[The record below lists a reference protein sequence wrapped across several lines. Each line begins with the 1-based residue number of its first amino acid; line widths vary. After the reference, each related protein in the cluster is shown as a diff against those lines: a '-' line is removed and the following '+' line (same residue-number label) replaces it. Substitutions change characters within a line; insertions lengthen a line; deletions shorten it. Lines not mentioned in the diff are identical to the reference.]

1 MTTTM
6 VDPRVADIEA
16 RGMRLEI
23 IYGADSCRNIDR
35 IARAPGCINWPTA
48 DKRDKKGQKPVMA
61 HVVEADF
68 SRVYPLFAFPPHEGR
83 NLAQVIVPSA
93 EIGEETRLQN
103 IDDLDRHGV
112 PARIKQIVL
121 EGRIVDE
128 PKERDNSDSVW
139 LFDGLCGLLRAEVPS
154 GIVLSIIKDPRWGIS
169 AHVRKQGRR
178 INEYALRQL
187 QKASAAV
194 SADHDEAWD
203 VDGKGNLKTTYRN
216 TRLAIRRLGIVCE
229 YDTFHNR
236 LKVGGHVL
244 QHYQGELSDNAC
256 AMLRQ
261 LILEK
266 CGFDPKKD
274 NVRDAALMLC
284 LENHNDPVREYL
296 DSLVWDG
303 VPRLDRLLPEYFGAA
318 NTNLNQAIG
327 RLMMIAAV
335 RRVREPGCKFDTIV
349 VLEGQQGTG
358 KSTALTI
365 LAGSENFSD
374 QDILALEAKAQ
385 MEAVE
390 GVWIYEIS
398 ELEGMTRSDVG
409 KVKAFV
415 SRQEDRAR
423 PAYGRFRE
431 NRPRRCIFVGTTN
444 EDQYLRDK
452 TGNRRFL
459 PVKTAKLTLDALRR
473 DRNQLWAEAAHAE
486 AAGES
491 IVLAE
496 ALWAEAGILQ
506 ESRVEYD
513 PWLDRLATIQGQ
525 RAGNHDRISTAELL
539 TILEIAPERQN
550 SAVYKRLGYAMR
562 QLGWEGPKTLRLGPG
577 KVQKGFIRP
586 AEYLQAE
593 LPHYIEPH
601 PDSAGKGEQEG
612 NDA

>member
-1 MTTTM
+1 MPQHRPHR
-6 VDPRVADIEA
+6 PRACMHKLAD
-16 RGMRLEI
+16 RG
-23 IYGADSCRNIDR
+23 
-35 IARAPGCINWPTA
+35 
-48 DKRDKKGQKPVMA
+48 KRDKKGQKPVMA
-61 HVVEADF
+61 RIVEADF
-68 SRVYPLFAFPPHEGR
+68 SRAYPLSAFPALSSRTYAAATTP
-83 NLAQVIVPSA
+83 I
-93 EIGEETRLQN
+93 EIEEEARLESV
-103 IDDLDRHGV
+103 DDLDRYNV
-112 PARIKQIVL
+112 PARVKTIVAD
-121 EGRIVDE
+121 GKIADQ
-128 PKERDNSDSVW
+128 PKERDNSDSAW
-139 LFDGLCGLLRAEVPS
+139 LFDGLCGLLRAKVPS
-154 GIVLSIIKDPRWGIS
+154 GVILSIIKDERFGIS

-178 INEYALRQL
+178 SHDCALRQI
-187 QKASAAV
+187 QRASATI
-194 SADHDEAWD
+194 SADQAEGWD
-203 VDGKGNLKTTYRN
+203 VDAKGNLQATYRN

-236 LKVGGHVL
+236 LKVGGHLL
-244 QHYQGELSDNAC
+244 QHYQGELSDHAC

-266 CGFDPKKD
+266 YGFDPKKD
-274 NVRDAALMLC
+274 NVRDAAQMLC
-284 LENHNDPVREYL
+284 LENHVDPVQEYL
-296 DSLVWDG
+296 DALAWDG
-303 VPRLDRLLPEYFGAA
+303 VPRLSRLLPEYFGAA
-318 NTNLNQAIG
+318 DTNLNQAIG
-327 RLMMIAAV
+327 RLMMVAAV

-365 LAGSENFSD
+365 LAGGENFSD

-473 DRNQLWAEAAHAE
+473 DRDQLWAEAAQAE